1 MQRRRP
7 VLFHMLVSLILASL
21 LALGTWRLFHL
32 SWNWPAALWAWVFG
46 ITLTTFAY
54 YGWDK
59 RQARRDGARV
69 PEMVLHMLALIGGSL
84 GAYAGMQLFRHKTLK
99 GRFRLMFWLIA
110 LLQMGLLI
118 WLAYAWWRG

>member
-7 VLFHMLVSLILASL
+7 VLFHMLASLILASL

-59 RQARRDGARV
+59 RQAQREGARV

-110 LLQMGLLI
+110 LIQMGLLT
-118 WLAYAWWRG
+118 WLAYEWWRG